1 MAPGAQDLRR
11 ERLADVRVRTAD
23 ANDTAFVIGLAGR
36 FGETRAAW
44 RSYDEVTTGTQRA
57 LAAAF
62 ASRPQTEAIFIA
74 VNAAGD
80 RLGFAY
86 VVTHEDFFTTEK
98 HGHLSEI
105 ATIADGSGAGPALME
120 ACEAWAR
127 DRGFRYLSLNV
138 NDTNERAH
146 AFYLRRDYQPEYRHL
161 AKILR

>member
-1 MAPGAQDLRR
+1 MAPGAQDIQG
-11 ERLADVRVRTAD
+11 ERIASVIVRPAVADD
-23 ANDTAFVIGLAGR
+23 MAFVVNLAGR
-36 FGETRAAW
+36 FGQTRAAW
-44 RSYDEVTTGTQRA
+44 REYDEVTLGTERA

-62 ASRPQTEAIFIA
+62 ASRPETEAIFIA
-74 VNAAGD
+74 QNASGE

-86 VVTHEDFFTTEK
+86 AVTHEDFFTTEM

-105 ATIADGSGAGPALME
+105 ATVSDGTGAAPALMD

-127 DRGFRYLSLNV
+127 TRGFRYLSLNV

-161 AKILR
+161 AKIL